1 MGGSSSKPETNTE
14 TESKNKQEIVSNVAL
29 FPKSIGGYNQ
39 SLVPSQDH
47 DNYGAGGG
55 IVLGGDLGHLVGQQ
69 KRVVKEKEEHEPAH
83 VADPTTSTMDEF
95 LSHLG
100 DDGPSHNDGDAE
112 EGDEPTTPRNVSRGD
127 EVPGVDEHV
136 QVGMS
141 MWT

>member
-1 MGGSSSKPETNTE
+1 MLTGDSGS
-14 TESKNKQEIVSNVAL
+14 
-29 FPKSIGGYNQ
+29 
-39 SLVPSQDH
+39 
-47 DNYGAGGG
+47 
-55 IVLGGDLGHLVGQQ
+55 LGGQQ
-69 KRVVKEKEEHEPAH
+69 ERGVKKEEEPAALAH